1 MPSSHSS
8 SSHSSF
14 SGGSSFGGSSF
25 HSSPSLH
32 SYSSHSSSW
41 SSSSSSHLSRSESS
55 PSPRSY
61 ERTERYEPKPP
72 TQREIH
78 AGDSNIIFNILLL
91 HYLFRNEEE
100 RRKKHYTYHPR
111 AFTDKYGHENKAGYY
126 DEDTGRCCEN
136 MVMPGIRNIVT
147 CPQCRAQHFHTWESP
162 DNAVTCP
169 FCDHRFIVPD
179 EADGEYVKETE
190 KLTPEARWKDFK
202 AKAFDILP
210 TVFGAIIVVILIAGF
225 IVGGVTLV
233 DYLEN
238 RPVETTT
245 TRVVSGSLNTI
256 YVEPIGRECSF
267 DGENYYDEESN
278 MYFWYNTDI
287 SPAQWQYWYEPISG
301 QYGDYGWMEY
311 DDSEQRWY
319 IEASSGT
326 WVKYEGDTSAMW
338 HFDNAFIGPETMV
351 VAAVD
356 PDQKFITCYDSC
368 QYSNMDPGTYVITV
382 VAIDTETN
390 EVVATKEVTVRLEN
404 REGKVD
410 LEYEVPAST
419 RTIQVQYTLT
429 KQTDA

>member
-25 HSSPSLH
+25 HSSPSSH

-41 SSSSSSHLSRSESS
+41 SSSSSGHSSYDSS
-55 PSPRSY
+55 PASHSGPRY
-61 ERTERYEPKPP
+61 IAHRTEHVP
-72 TQREIH
+72 TPREIH
-78 AGDSNIIFNILLL
+78 AGDSSIIVNILLL

-100 RRKKHYTYHPR
+100 RRKKRYTYHPR

-126 DEDTGRCCEN
+126 DEDTGRYCEN

-147 CPQCRAQHFHTWESP
+147 CPQCRAQHFHTWESL

-169 FCDHRFIVPD
+169 FCHHRFIVPD
-179 EADGEYVKETE
+179 EADGEYVKEIE

-202 AKAFDILP
+202 AKVLKILYA
-210 TVFGAIIVVILIAGF
+210 VFGVIFAAGLIACL
-225 IVGGVTLV
+225 ILGGVTLV
-233 DYLEN
+233 DYLES
-238 RPVETTT
+238 RPVEATA

-267 DGENYYDEESN
+267 DGKNYYDEESN
-278 MYFWYNTDI
+278 MYFWFNTDV

-338 HFDNAFIGPETMV
+338 HFDNAFIGPETM
-351 VAAVD
+351 AVSTAD
-356 PDQKFITCYDSC
+356 PDQEFITCYDSC
-368 QYSNMDPGTYVITV
+368 QYTNMNPGTYVITI

-390 EVVATKEVTVRLEN
+390 EVVVKKELTVRLEN

-419 RTIQVQYTLT
+419 RQIQVQYIWT
-429 KQTDA
+429 KQ

>member
-25 HSSPSLH
+25 HSSPSSH

-41 SSSSSSHLSRSESS
+41 SSCSHLSRSESY
-55 PSPRSY
+55 PSSHSY
-61 ERTERYEPKPP
+61 GRTERYEPKPP
-72 TQREIH
+72 TPREIH
-78 AGDSNIIFNILLL
+78 AGDSNTIVNILLL

-147 CPQCRAQHFHTWESP
+147 CPQCRAQHFHTWETDSP
-162 DNAVTCP
+162 SYAVTCP

-179 EADGEYVKETE
+179 KADGEYVKETE

-202 AKAFDILP
+202 AKVLKILYA
-210 TVFGAIIVVILIAGF
+210 VFGVIFAAGLIACL
-225 IVGGVTLV
+225 ILGGVTLV
-233 DYLEN
+233 DYLES
-238 RPVETTT
+238 RPVEATT

-267 DGENYYDEESN
+267 DGENYYDKETD
-278 MYFWYNTDI
+278 MYFWFNTDV

-301 QYGDYGWMEY
+301 QYGDFGWMEY

-351 VAAVD
+351 VVTTD
-356 PDQKFITCYDSC
+356 PDQEFITCYDSC
-368 QYSNMDPGTYVITV
+368 QYTNMNPGTYVITV

-390 EVVATKEVTVRLEN
+390 EVVAKKELTVRLEN

-419 RTIQVQYTLT
+419 RQIQVQYIWA
-429 KQTDA
+429 KK